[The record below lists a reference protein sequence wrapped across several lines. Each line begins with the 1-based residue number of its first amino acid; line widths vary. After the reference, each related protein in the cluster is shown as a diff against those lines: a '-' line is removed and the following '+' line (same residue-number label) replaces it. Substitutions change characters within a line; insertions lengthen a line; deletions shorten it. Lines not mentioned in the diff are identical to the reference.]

1 MTTNPGSQHEIVR
14 KNVAAVVEMQRKEAA
29 GRTLQDRLA
38 AAMTAFSGSMAFVYI
53 HAVWFGLWFLLNMG
67 ILRIPYVTQF
77 DPYPFGLLTL
87 VVSLEAIFLSTFVL
101 IAQNN
106 LSALSERRAE
116 LDLHVNLLAEQK
128 TAKVLELLDHM
139 AQQLDTMHGKFSYT
153 PDPET
158 QALKLS
164 PEPDEV
170 LRLMEQVA
178 REGTPEGV
186 TQGSREKTAE
196 VGVAKSDVGQGGNKV
211 NELRSDVKQLGD
223 DLQKR

>member
-1 MTTNPGSQHEIVR
+1 MTTNPSSQQEIVR

-29 GRTLQDRLA
+29 GRSLQDRLA
-38 AAMTAFSGSMAFVYI
+38 AVMTTFSGSMAFVYI
-53 HAVWFGLWFLLNMG
+53 HAVWFGLWVALNMG
-67 ILRIPYVTQF
+67 ILRIPYVTEF

-87 VVSLEAIFLSTFVL
+87 IVSLEAIFLSTFVL

-128 TAKVLELLDHM
+128 TAKVLELLDHI

-158 QALKLS
+158 EALKLS

-170 LRLMEQVA
+170 LTLMEQVV
-178 REGTPEGV
+178 REDTAEGLK
-186 TQGSREKTAE
+186 QESRNKTAE
-196 VGVAKSDVGQGGNKV
+196 VGVVKSETEN
-211 NELRSDVKQLGD
+211 SD
-223 DLQKR
+223 

>member
-170 LRLMEQVA
+170 LTVMEQVA

-186 TQGSREKTAE
+186 RRGSREKTAE
-196 VGVAKSDVGQGGNKV
+196 VGVDKSDVGQGGSKV

>member
-1 MTTNPGSQHEIVR
+1 MMSDAGSQNEIVR
-14 KNVAAVVEMQRKEAA
+14 KNVAAIVEMQRKQAA
-29 GRTLQDRLA
+29 GRTVQDRLA
-38 AAMTAFSGSMAFVYI
+38 AAMTDFSGSMAFVYI
-53 HAVWFGLWFLLNMG
+53 HAVWFGLWVLLNIG
-67 ILRIPYVTQF
+67 ILRVPYLTQF

-139 AQQLDTMHGKFSYT
+139 ARQLDTMHGQFNYT
-153 PDPET
+153 PDAET
-158 QALKLS
+158 EALKLS

-170 LRLMEQVA
+170 LTVMEEVSKGESA
-178 REGTPEGV
+178 EGV
-186 TQGSREKTAE
+186 EQEVSGTTAE
-196 VGVAKSDVGQGGNKV
+196 VGGVKSDVNQ
-211 NELRSDVKQLGD
+211 ER
-223 DLQKR
+223 

>member
-1 MTTNPGSQHEIVR
+1 MMSDAGSQNEIVR
-14 KNVAAVVEMQRKEAA
+14 KNVAAIVEMQRKQAA
-29 GRTLQDRLA
+29 GRTVQDRLA
-38 AAMTAFSGSMAFVYI
+38 AAMTDFSGSMAFVYI
-53 HAVWFGLWFLLNMG
+53 HAVWFGLWVLLNIG
-67 ILRIPYVTQF
+67 ILRVPYLTQF

-139 AQQLDTMHGKFSYT
+139 ARQLDTMHGQFNYT
-153 PDPET
+153 PDAET
-158 QALKLS
+158 EALKLS

-170 LRLMEQVA
+170 VTVMEEVSKGESA
-178 REGTPEGV
+178 EGV
-186 TQGSREKTAE
+186 EQEVSGTTAE
-196 VGVAKSDVGQGGNKV
+196 VGGVKSDVNQ
-211 NELRSDVKQLGD
+211 ER
-223 DLQKR
+223 

>member
-1 MTTNPGSQHEIVR
+1 MMSDAGSQNEIVR

-29 GRTLQDRLA
+29 GRTVQDRLA

-53 HAVWFGLWFLLNMG
+53 HAVWFGLWVLLNIG
-67 ILRIPYVTQF
+67 ILRVPYVTEF

-128 TAKVLELLDHM
+128 TAKVLELLDHI
-139 AQQLDTMHGKFSYT
+139 ARQLDTMHGQFNYT

-158 QALKLS
+158 EALKLS

-170 LRLMEQVA
+170 LTVMEEVA
-178 REGTPEGV
+178 KGENEERGNQKVIGV
-186 TQGSREKTAE
+186 TEE
-196 VGVAKSDVGQGGNKV
+196 VGDVKSDVRQVGHKV
-211 NELRSDVKQLGD
+211 DEIHSDVKELSD
-223 DLQKR
+223 DLQK

>member
-1 MTTNPGSQHEIVR
+1 MMSDAGSQNEIVR

-29 GRTLQDRLA
+29 GRTVQDRLA

-53 HAVWFGLWFLLNMG
+53 HAVWFGLWVLLNIG
-67 ILRIPYVTQF
+67 ILRVPYVTEF

-128 TAKVLELLDHM
+128 TAKVLELLDHI
-139 AQQLDTMHGKFSYT
+139 ARQLVTMHGQFNYT

-158 QALKLS
+158 EALKLS

-170 LRLMEQVA
+170 LTVMEEVSKGESA
-178 REGTPEGV
+178 EGV
-186 TQGSREKTAE
+186 EQEVSGTTAE
-196 VGVAKSDVGQGGNKV
+196 VGGVKSDGNQ
-211 NELRSDVKQLGD
+211 ER
-223 DLQKR
+223 

>member
-1 MTTNPGSQHEIVR
+1 MMSDAGSQNEIVR
-14 KNVAAVVEMQRKEAA
+14 KNVAAIVEMQRKQAA

-38 AAMTAFSGSMAFVYI
+38 AAMTDFSGSMAFVYI
-53 HAVWFGLWFLLNMG
+53 HAVWFGLWVLLNIG
-67 ILRIPYVTQF
+67 ILRVPYLTQF
-77 DPYPFGLLTL
+77 DPFPFGLLTL

-139 AQQLDTMHGKFSYT
+139 ARQLDTMHGQFNYT
-153 PDPET
+153 PDAET
-158 QALKLS
+158 EALKLS

-170 LRLMEQVA
+170 LTVMEEVSKGESA
-178 REGTPEGV
+178 EGV
-186 TQGSREKTAE
+186 EQEVSGTTAE
-196 VGVAKSDVGQGGNKV
+196 VGGVKSDVNQ
-211 NELRSDVKQLGD
+211 ER
-223 DLQKR
+223 

>member
-1 MTTNPGSQHEIVR
+1 MSDAGSQNEIVR

-29 GRTLQDRLA
+29 GRTAQDRLA

-53 HAVWFGLWFLLNMG
+53 HAVWFGLWVLLNIG
-67 ILRIPYVTQF
+67 ILRIPYLTQF

-128 TAKVLELLDHM
+128 TAKVLELLDHI
-139 AQQLDTMHGKFSYT
+139 ARQLDTMHGQFNYT
-153 PDPET
+153 PDAET
-158 QALKLS
+158 EALKLS

-170 LRLMEQVA
+170 LTVMEEVA
-178 REGTPEGV
+178 KGENEGGV
-186 TQGSREKTAE
+186 KQEMSGITAE
-196 VGVAKSDVGQGGNKV
+196 VGEVKSDVGQVGHRV
-211 NELRSDVKQLGD
+211 D
-223 DLQKR
+223 DLHSVSKEPTDNLQK

>member
-170 LRLMEQVA
+170 LTVMEQVA

-196 VGVAKSDVGQGGNKV
+196 VGVAKSDVGQGGSKV

>member
-1 MTTNPGSQHEIVR
+1 MTSVAGSQNEIVR

-29 GRTLQDRLA
+29 GRTVQDRLA
-38 AAMTAFSGSMAFVYI
+38 AAMTTFSGSMAFVYI
-53 HAVWFGLWFLLNMG
+53 HTLWFGLWVLLNIG
-67 ILRIPYVTQF
+67 VLKIPYLTQF

-128 TAKVLELLDHM
+128 TAKVLELLDHI
-139 AQQLDTMHGKFSYT
+139 ARQLDTMHGQFNYT
-153 PDPET
+153 PDAET
-158 QALKLS
+158 EALKLS

-170 LRLMEQVA
+170 LTVMEEVA
-178 REGTPEGV
+178 KGENAEGV
-186 TQGSREKTAE
+186 KPEVSGITAE
-196 VGVAKSDVGQGGNKV
+196 AGEVKSDVNQARHEV
-211 NELRSDVKQLGD
+211 DESPLERQ
-223 DLQKR
+223 RT

>member
-38 AAMTAFSGSMAFVYI
+38 AAMTSFSGSMAFVYI

-170 LRLMEQVA
+170 LTVMEQVA

-196 VGVAKSDVGQGGNKV
+196 VGVDKSDVGQGGSKV